1 ASAID
6 ACLHLVR
13 THLGASN
20 ANRIARRLVVAP
32 HRDGGQAQYVDRPSP
47 TISDTQSIGDVIDWV
62 LQHLDEEH
70 SVDALAARARMSR
83 RSFVRHFRSATGT
96 TPARCVQQQRLDHG
110 RLLLETTDLDIDRV
124 ADTCGFN
131 SVVTFRQNFSSAYA
145 TSPSSYRRQFRQKQP

>member
-1 ASAID
+1 MADSGLLSGRAAVTHWEAIPAVRDRHADVSWDDLVLYIDHGDVLTSAGTASAID

-32 HRDGGQAQYVDRPSP
+32 HRDGGQAQYVERPSP

-96 TPARCVQQQRLDHG
+96 TPA
-110 RLLLETTDLDIDRV
+110 
-124 ADTCGFN
+124 
-131 SVVTFRQNFSSAYA
+131 
-145 TSPSSYRRQFRQKQP
+145 